1 MNSLKTL
8 SLLFVLTIASYA
20 GEIRKG
26 ATMQVKANSIWFQD
40 VASLTQWQQLK
51 KSANPKA
58 LAAYQEKE
66 LSKRDA
72 WQFTN
77 QLSVKILSY
86 DSAKSQANVEMRTP
100 GRMLGTNWWLDA
112 ESLVR

>member
-8 SLLFVLTIASYA
+8 SLLFALTIASYA

-26 ATMQVKANSIWFQD
+26 AAVQVKSNSIWFQD
-40 VASLTQWQQLK
+40 VASLTRWQQLK
-51 KSANPKA
+51 KSGNSKA
-58 LAAYQEKE
+58 LAAYEEKE
-66 LSKRDA
+66 LSNRDA

-77 QLSVKILSY
+77 QLSVKVLSY

-112 ESLVR
+112 ETLVR

>member
-51 KSANPKA
+51 KSANPKV

-86 DSAKSQANVEMRTP
+86 DSAKSQASVEMRTP

-112 ESLVR
+112 EALVR

>member
-1 MNSLKTL
+1 
-8 SLLFVLTIASYA
+8 
-20 GEIRKG
+20 
-26 ATMQVKANSIWFQD
+26 
-40 VASLTQWQQLK
+40 LTQWQQLK

-86 DSAKSQANVEMRTP
+86 DSAKSQASVEMRTP

-112 ESLVR
+112 EALVR